1 MRFLNRELES
11 SKTYWLP
18 VRAPHIRIAVP
29 ALFDDVKRRP
39 AKKKA
44 PNPAHCELLDTFQRD
59 MDGLMPLPVS
69 RRKAMK
75 R

>member
-11 SKTYWLP
+11 FRTPWLP
-18 VRAPHIRIAVP
+18 VRTPHIRIAVP

-39 AKKKA
+39 ATKKSPHK
-44 PNPAHCELLDTFQRD
+44 AHCELLDTFKRD

-69 RRKAMK
+69 RRTKKK